1 MFACYVHDYAGDKDE
16 QCTVS
21 FVTSKIKINFY
32 SYNVLQWIIQA
43 LS

>member
-16 QCTVS
+16 QYI